1 MTSEQNGKLAIA
13 TQEELDFIADNMP
26 KGMVAMVMKRTGK
39 SRSRVLYH
47 LKHRGV
53 AAQDKE
59 IIEAAREIL
68 YAVTR
73 KRYSGQEKKQAQ
85 QT

>member
-1 MTSEQNGKLAIA
+1 MIA
-13 TQEELDFIADNMP
+13 TQEELDFIAATMP
-26 KGMVAMVMKRTGK
+26 KGMVAMIMKRTGK
-39 SRSRVLYH
+39 SRGRVLYH

-53 AAQDKE
+53 AEQDGE

-73 KRYSGQEKKQAQ
+73 KRYSGREKNLAQ